1 MFILYIFQFLLVT
14 ATAQKMKFFITGF
27 LRKCDQIRRKRTR
40 SHLLKKYF
48 MENFVF
54 CAVWKTFTRFHQTEL
69 DSSNQLVYLFL
80 KYRSSH
86 PEVFSR
92 KRVLNAANLQEN
104 THTEVCFQ

>member
-54 CAVWKTFTRFHQTEL
+54 CAV
-69 DSSNQLVYLFL
+69 
-80 KYRSSH
+80 
-86 PEVFSR
+86 
-92 KRVLNAANLQEN
+92 
-104 THTEVCFQ
+104 